1 MPLPKTRVLEII
13 EAVQSRALSTGHH
26 SSVLGAEPLA
36 AAKIEGL
43 ALAVWVDGM
52 AILPGRG
59 LASASVLLSLYLRT
73 YDAALTEY
81 RDDIDPRMMSA
92 VADLFELF
100 VGGFTLDG
108 FVCKIDIKGE
118 YGNPLSTSAGHL
130 TLDRKIFRIYDVI
143 VPLVVDDLWTEAP

>member
-26 SSVLGAEPLA
+26 SMVLGAEPLA
-36 AAKIEGL
+36 AAKIDGL

-52 AILPGRG
+52 AVLPGRG
-59 LASASVLLSLYLRT
+59 LASASVKLDLFVRT
-73 YDAALTEY
+73 YAAALTEY
-81 RDDIDPRMMSA
+81 RDDIDPTMMAA
-92 VADLFELF
+92 VGDLFALF

-118 YGNPLSTSAGHL
+118 YGTVLNAQAGHL
-130 TLDRKIFRIYDVI
+130 TLDRKIFRIYDIV
-143 VPLVVDDLWTEAP
+143 VPLIVDDLWVEAP